1 MEFYSVI
8 KNDGPAEALFWK
20 HPKEDF
26 RTGSQLIVK
35 ENEEALFAKGG
46 IIYEVFSGGTY
57 SLTTDNYP
65 FIDDIRSMFS
75 GGVNAFSCEVC
86 FVNKTD
92 KLDLK
97 WGTDSPIQVR
107 DPVYG
112 IATQIVSRGSFT
124 IRVSDSKKFV
134 LKFVGGNRIVLAGD
148 AIQKRFRAMFVQNV
162 KSSIAAAVMES
173 NTEILGIASRLNE
186 FAEKITPEVAPA
198 LEEYGLEL
206 VNFYIAAVD
215 VPEDAPGR
223 RQLEAAMAQR
233 AEFAVLGEN
242 WQRAQDRDIMMAT
255 AKNCGVAGM
264 GAGIGFGM
272 AAMGRFGSLGGQIA
286 VPSAA
291 TSSTATSA
299 RFCANCGQPIM
310 QGARFCSG
318 CGRQL

>member
-8 KNDGPAEALFWK
+8 KNDGPARTLFWK

-26 RTGSQLIVK
+26 RTGSQLIVR
-35 ENEEALFAKGG
+35 ESEEALFARGG
-46 IIYEVFSGGTY
+46 IIYAVFPGGTY

-65 FIDDIRSMFS
+65 FIDGIRAMFS
-75 GGVNAFSCEVC
+75 GGENAFHCEVY
-86 FVNKTD
+86 FVNKVD

-112 IATQIVSRGSFT
+112 IATQIISRGSFT
-124 IRVSDSKKFV
+124 IRVADSKKFV
-134 LKFVGGNRIVLAGD
+134 LKFVGGNSVVVADD
-148 AIQKRFRAMFVQNV
+148 AVQKQFRAMFVQNV

-173 NTEILGIASRLNE
+173 DAEILGIASRLNE
-186 FAEKITPEVAPA
+186 LAEKIGPEIAPA

-223 RQLEAAMAQR
+223 RQLESAMAQR

-242 WQRAQDRDIMMAT
+242 WQRAQDRDIMMT
-255 AKNCGVAGM
+255 MAKNRGTVGM

-272 AAMGRFGSLGGQIA
+272 AAMGRFGALGGQIA
-286 VPSAA
+286 MPGAA
-291 TSSTATSA
+291 TPGAA
-299 RFCANCGQPIM
+299 RDVRFCPSCGQPTV
-310 QGARFCSG
+310 QGARFCAG

>member
-1 MEFYSVI
+1 MELYSVI
-8 KNDGPAEALFWK
+8 KNDGPTRALFWK
-20 HPKEDF
+20 HPKVNF
-26 RTGSQLIVK
+26 RTGSQLIVR
-35 ENEEALFAKGG
+35 ESEDAIFVRGG
-46 IIYEVFSGGTY
+46 IIYEVFPGGTY

-65 FIDDIRSMFS
+65 FIDGIRAMFS
-75 GGVNAFSCEVC
+75 GGENAFRCEVY
-86 FVNKTD
+86 FVNKVD

-112 IATQIVSRGSFT
+112 IATQIISRGSFT

-134 LKFVGGNRIVLAGD
+134 LKFVGGSGIVVADD
-148 AIQKRFRAMFVQNV
+148 AVQKRFRAMFVQNV

-173 NTEILGIASRLNE
+173 NAEILGIASRLNE
-186 FAEKITPEVAPA
+186 LAEKIAHKAAPA

-223 RQLEAAMAQR
+223 RQLESAMAQR
-233 AEFAVLGEN
+233 AEFAILGEN
-242 WQRAQDRDIMMAT
+242 WQKVQDRDIMMT
-255 AKNCGVAGM
+255 IAKSCGTVGM

-272 AAMGRFGSLGGQIA
+272 AAMGRFGALGGQIA
-286 VPSAA
+286 VPGAA
-291 TSSTATSA
+291 TPGVARDVRFCPNCGQPTAEGA
-299 RFCANCGQPIM
+299 RFCA
-310 QGARFCSG
+310 G